1 MRKLG
6 LATSLCVALI
16 FAITSVSSS
25 RAQISDDTIKIGV
38 MADMNG
44 PLSTAGG
51 RGSVEAARM
60 AAEEFGGLIA
70 GKHIEIVSADHQN
83 KPDIGAA
90 IARQWFNVEHV
101 DVTTDLANSAVGF
114 AVVEIAKPLNK
125 IVLGLG
131 TWVIGFYWQGLRA
144 HQHPLDMGHLRRGHY
159 HRTGHRRP
167 RRQHLVLHRFG
178 LCVRARA

>member
-6 LATSLCVALI
+6 LTTSLCVALT
-16 FAITSVSSS
+16 FAIANVSSS
-25 RAQISDDTIKIGV
+25 GAQISQDIIKIGV

-60 AAEEFGGLIA
+60 AAEEFGGSIA
-70 GKHIEIVSADHQN
+70 GKQIEIVSADHQN

-101 DVTTDLANSAVGF
+101 DVIADLANSAVGF

-125 IVLGLG
+125 IVLVSGPG
-131 TWVIGFYWQGLRA
+131 SSDFTGKACARQ
-144 HQHPLDMGHLRRGHY
+144 QHPLDMGHLRGGNH
-159 HRTGHRRP
+159 HRTGDRRP
-167 RRQHLVLHRFG
+167 RRQHLVLHRVG
-178 LCVRARA
+178 LCVRACA